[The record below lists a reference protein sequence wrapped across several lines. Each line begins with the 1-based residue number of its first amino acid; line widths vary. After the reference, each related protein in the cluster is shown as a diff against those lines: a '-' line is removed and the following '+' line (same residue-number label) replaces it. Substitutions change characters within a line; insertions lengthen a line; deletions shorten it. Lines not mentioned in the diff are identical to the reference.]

1 MNISIKCYTLFT
13 CLHALFVVKFP
24 IIVLMAILFLMG
36 VSVRSIAQLP
46 PVTLTPATDTVRL
59 VDIRNADRL
68 SFKRIDSTN
77 ELLMAAGNVFFQDNK
92 TKFYA
97 DSAVRNKKL
106 NIIEAFGNVH
116 INDDDSVHT
125 RSQYLIYYVDRKHAV
140 LKKQVSMTDGKGI
153 LTTNELD
160 YDTELKVG
168 TYKNGGKVVNGKTVL
183 TSKEATYYGELKDVY
198 FKRDVKL
205 KDPAYDLTT
214 DSLLYNTETQLATF
228 ITKTFIKDSSGS
240 NIITSDGY
248 YDLKNKTARFGKRPT
263 IIDKALTVTGENIA
277 IDDNTGMFE
286 ATGNAVLLDT
296 AQGISVIAN
305 NIKANRSNS
314 TFLATQ
320 HPLMII
326 RQEQDS
332 IYVTADSL
340 FAGRLTDLQGYNGP
354 SVPKDTIRQTTV
366 VNTGDSANRNRY
378 FQAFRHVRI
387 FSDSLQAVSDSLFY
401 SGRDSIFQLFKNPIV
416 WASNNQVTGDTIYLF
431 TKNKKAERL
440 YVFENGMVVNN
451 SGNNLYNQIKGN
463 TLNGYFKDGAID
475 FMRAKGSA
483 ESVYYAKDEN
493 DAFVGMN
500 NATSDVIDMIFLE
513 KELNKVVFR
522 NDVNGVFGPIN
533 QVPEDKK
540 ILRNFKWLEDN
551 RPKTKFELFE

>member
-1 MNISIKCYTLFT
+1 MRHSVVNFLTIIGKC
-13 CLHALFVVKFP
+13 
-24 IIVLMAILFLMG
+24 VLMMVGIIQQLY
-36 VSVRSIAQLP
+36 AQSP

-59 VDIRNADRL
+59 VDIRNANRL

-77 ELLMAAGNVFFQDNK
+77 ELLMAAGEVFFQDNK

-97 DSAVRNKKL
+97 DSAVHNKKL

-168 TYKNGGKVVNGKTVL
+168 TYRNGGKVVNGKTVL

-205 KDPAYDLTT
+205 KDPGYDLTT

-228 ITKTFIKDSSGS
+228 ITKTFIKDSSGTR
-240 NIITSDGY
+240 IVTSDGY
-248 YDLKNKTARFGKRPT
+248 YDLKNKKAFFGKRPT

-340 FAGRLTDLQGYNGP
+340 FAGRITDLQGYTGP
-354 SVPKDTIRQTTV
+354 AIPKDTIRQTTV

-378 FQAFRHVRI
+378 FQAFHHVRI

-401 SGRDSIFQLFKNPIV
+401 SGRDSIFQLFNDPIV

-440 YVFENGMVVNN
+440 YVFENGMVINS

-463 TLNGYFKDGAID
+463 TLTGYFKDGAID

-500 NATSDVIDMIFLE
+500 NATADVIDMIFLE

-533 QVPEDKK
+533 QLPEDKK
-540 ILRNFKWLEDN
+540 ILRNFKWLEDK

>member
-1 MNISIKCYTLFT
+1 M
-13 CLHALFVVKFP
+13 VGV
-24 IIVLMAILFLMG
+24 ILQTY
-36 VSVRSIAQLP
+36 AQSP

-59 VDIRNADRL
+59 VDIRYAERL
-68 SFKRIDSTN
+68 SFKKIDSTN

-92 TKFYA
+92 TKFFA
-97 DSAVRNKKL
+97 DSAVHNKKL
-106 NIIEAFGNVH
+106 NIVEAFGNVH

-125 RSQYLIYYVDRKHAV
+125 RSQYLIYYVERKHAV

-168 TYKNGGKVVNGKTVL
+168 TYRNGGKVVNGKTVM
-183 TSKEATYYGELKDVY
+183 TSREATYYGELKDVY
-198 FKRDVKL
+198 FKGDVKL
-205 KDPAYDLTT
+205 KDPGYDLTT

-228 ITKTFIKDSSGS
+228 ITKTFIKDSSGTM
-240 NIITSDGY
+240 IVTSDGY
-248 YDLKNKTARFGKRPT
+248 YDLKNKKAFFGKRPT
-263 IIDKALTVTGENIA
+263 IIDKGLRVTGENIA

-286 ATGNAVLLDT
+286 ATGNAVLIDS
-296 AQGISVIAN
+296 AQGLSVIAN
-305 NIKANRSNS
+305 NIKANRANS

-326 RQEQDS
+326 RQERDS

-340 FAGRLTDLQGYNGP
+340 FAGRLTDLQGYTGP

-378 FQAFRHVRI
+378 FQAFHHVRI

-401 SGRDSIFQLFKNPIV
+401 SGRDSIFQLFNNPVV

-431 TKNKKAERL
+431 TKNKKPERL

-451 SGNNLYNQIKGN
+451 SGNSLYNQIKGN
-463 TLNGYFKDGAID
+463 TLTGYFKDGAID

-500 NATSDVIDMIFLE
+500 NATADVIDMIFLE

-540 ILRNFKWLEDN
+540 ILRDFKWLEDK
-551 RPKTKFELFE
+551 RPKTKFELF

>member
-1 MNISIKCYTLFT
+1 MLN
-13 CLHALFVVKFP
+13 
-24 IIVLMAILFLMG
+24 IIVKYRIIIWTCILFLL
-36 VSVRSIAQLP
+36 SITERSIAQSP
-46 PVTLTPATDTVRL
+46 PLALTPATDTVRI

-68 SFKRIDSTN
+68 SFKKIDSTN

-140 LKKQVSMTDGKGI
+140 MKKQVSMTDGKGI

-168 TYKNGGKVVNGKTVL
+168 TYRNGGKVVNGKTVL

-198 FKRDVKL
+198 FKGNVKL
-205 KDPAYDLTT
+205 KDPGYDLTT
-214 DSLLYNTETQLATF
+214 DSLLYNTETQRAEF
-228 ITKTFIKDSSGS
+228 ITKTFIQDSSGTK
-240 NIITSDGY
+240 IVTSDGY
-248 YDLKNKTARFGKRPT
+248 YDLKNKNAFFGKRPT
-263 IIDKALTVTGENIA
+263 IIDKGLRVTGENIA

-286 ATGNAVLLDT
+286 ATGNAVLIDS

-305 NIKANRSNS
+305 NIKANRANS

-326 RQEQDS
+326 KQDEDS

-340 FAGRLTDLQGYNGP
+340 FAGRLTDLQGYTGP

-378 FQAFRHVRI
+378 FQAFHHVRI
-387 FSDSLQAVSDSLFY
+387 FTDSLQAVSDSLFY
-401 SGRDSIFQLFKNPIV
+401 SGRDSIFQLFNNPVV

-431 TKNKKAERL
+431 TRNKKAERL

-451 SGNNLYNQIKGN
+451 SGNSLYNQIKGN
-463 TLNGYFKDGAID
+463 TLTGYFKDGAID

-500 NATSDVIDMIFLE
+500 NATADVIDMIFLE

-522 NDVNGVFGPIN
+522 NDINGIFGPIT
-533 QVPEDKK
+533 QIPEDKK
-540 ILRNFKWLEDN
+540 ILRDFKWLEDK
-551 RPKTKFELFE
+551 RPKTKFELF

>member
-1 MNISIKCYTLFT
+1 MRNY
-13 CLHALFVVKFP
+13 VVKLF
-24 IIVLMAILFLMG
+24 AILGKCVLLTIG
-36 VSVRSIAQLP
+36 VIQQTHAQSP
-46 PVTLTPATDTVRL
+46 PVPLTPATDTVRL

-68 SFKRIDSTN
+68 SFKKIDSTN

-116 INDDDSVHT
+116 INDADSVHT

-140 LKKQVSMTDGKGI
+140 LKKQVSLTDGKGI

-168 TYKNGGKVVNGKTVL
+168 TYRNGGKVVNGKTIL

-228 ITKTFIKDSSGS
+228 ITKTFIRDSSGKR
-240 NIITSDGY
+240 IITSDGY

-263 IIDKALTVTGENIA
+263 IIDKALTITGEDIA
-277 IDDNTGMFE
+277 IDDNTGIFE
-286 ATGNAVLLDT
+286 ANGNAVMIDT
-296 AQGISVIAN
+296 AQGLSVIAN
-305 NIKANRSNS
+305 NIRANRTNS

-326 RQEQDS
+326 RQEKDS

-340 FAGRLTDLQGYNGP
+340 FAGRLSDLQGYTGP
-354 SVPKDTIRQTTV
+354 SVPKDTIRQTTI
-366 VNTGDSANRNRY
+366 VNTGDTANRNRY
-378 FQAFRHVRI
+378 FQAFHHVRI

-401 SGRDSIFQLFKNPIV
+401 SGRDSIFQLFNNPVV

-440 YVFENGMVVNN
+440 YVFENSMVVNN

-463 TLNGYFKDGAID
+463 TLTGYFKDGAID

-500 NATSDVIDMIFLE
+500 NASADVIDMIFLE

-533 QVPEDKK
+533 QLPEEKK
-540 ILRNFKWLEDN
+540 LLHNFKWLEDK

>member
-1 MNISIKCYTLFT
+1 MLLDYLSALMLYSVVKYRIIIWTCILFT
-13 CLHALFVVKFP
+13 MS
-24 IIVLMAILFLMG
+24 ITE
-36 VSVRSIAQLP
+36 RSIAQPP

-59 VDIRNADRL
+59 IDIRYAERL
-68 SFKRIDSTN
+68 SFKKIDSTN

-140 LKKQVSMTDGKGI
+140 MKKQVSMTDGKGI

-198 FKRDVKL
+198 FKGNVKL
-205 KDPAYDLTT
+205 KDPGYDLTT
-214 DSLLYNTETQLATF
+214 DSLLYNTETQRAEF
-228 ITKTFIKDSSGS
+228 ITKTFIQDSSGTR
-240 NIITSDGY
+240 IVTSDGY
-248 YDLKNKTARFGKRPT
+248 YDLKNKNAFFGKRPT
-263 IIDKALTVTGENIA
+263 IIDKGLRVTGENIA

-286 ATGNAVLLDT
+286 ATGNAVLIDS

-305 NIKANRSNS
+305 NIKANRANS

-326 RQEQDS
+326 KQDEDS

-340 FAGRLTDLQGYNGP
+340 FAGRLTDLQGYTGP

-378 FQAFRHVRI
+378 FQAFHHVRI
-387 FSDSLQAVSDSLFY
+387 FTDSLQAVSDSLFY
-401 SGRDSIFQLFKNPIV
+401 SGRDSIFQLFNNPVV

-451 SGNNLYNQIKGN
+451 SGNSLYNQIKGN
-463 TLNGYFKDGAID
+463 TLTGYFKDGAID

-500 NATSDVIDMIFLE
+500 NATADVIDMIFLE

-522 NDVNGVFGPIN
+522 NDINGIFGPIT
-533 QVPEDKK
+533 QIPEDKK
-540 ILRNFKWLEDN
+540 ILRDFKWLEDK
-551 RPKTKFELFE
+551 RPKTKFELF